1 MEIIQRKEVL
11 AHCFMAEKAE
21 QLGLVWAYICEFYM
35 CEAYMRTSHH
45 ILGCLQLSSEAATSL
60 YLLALPHAHKFYN
73 FPK

>member
-1 MEIIQRKEVL
+1 MEITQRKEVL

-35 CEAYMRTSHH
+35 WGLHEDVPF
-45 ILGCLQLSSEAATSL
+45 GCLQLSSEAATSL